1 MTVHM
6 VRELMTL
13 HRNILSMCAMVE
25 EIVTQAVDELSEPNV
40 DKAEALARRDDEI
53 DQWDVNIEE
62 ECLKLLA
69 LYQPVAGDLRRITT
83 VLKLSNELERIAD
96 LGVHIAERAADLA
109 LHPPILV
116 PPKLKQMAK
125 IALEMVHRSIDSYVQ
140 EDAQLARDV
149 CATDDRVD
157 QLNREIIEELIG
169 IMRQSPENIEPALHM
184 FSASR
189 HVERIAD
196 HATNIAED
204 VVYLVEGEI
213 IRHRPVRRADTGSGP
228 VPPSRR

>member
-1 MTVHM
+1 MTIHL
-6 VRELMTL
+6 VRELTTL

-25 EIVTQAVDELSEPNV
+25 EIVTQAVDELSEPTIE
-40 DKAEALARRDDEI
+40 KAAELARRDDEI
-53 DQWDVNIEE
+53 DRWDVDIEE

-109 LHPPILV
+109 LHPPIVV
-116 PPKLKQMAK
+116 PPKLKHMAR
-125 IALEMVHRSIDSYVQ
+125 IALDMVHRSIDSYVQ
-140 EDAQLARDV
+140 EDAELARQV
-149 CATDDRVD
+149 CATDDEVD
-157 QLNREIIEELIG
+157 RLNREIIEELIG
-169 IMRQSPENIEPALHM
+169 IMRQSPDNIEPALHL

-196 HATNIAED
+196 HATNIGED

-213 IRHRPVRRADTGSGP
+213 IRHRPVREGGKESGGP
-228 VPPSRR
+228 APTTD